1 MLEGKSKKL
10 EVPRDVKL
18 IPLKN
23 KMSKNKTKIM
33 KKEPR
38 EMKKWKEWEM
48 NERTMKNDL
57 SRNDP
62 WSDHPETQFGPTYPF
77 FRNHSPSLHY
87 VPEKSILIEHGYLD
101 WRVFFLE
108 KFFIINKAV
117 VSFSQPTKNLDQSFT
132 CSGWILNCQ
141 VHNRTVKKRKNDEK
155 MKMEIKN
162 MILGWKLERAV

>member
-1 MLEGKSKKL
+1 MLEGKSEKL
-10 EVPRDVKL
+10 KVPRDVKL
-18 IPLKN
+18 TPLKN

-62 WSDHPETQFGPTYPF
+62 WSDHPETQFGPIYPF
-77 FRNHSPSLHY
+77 FRNHKPWPTLHTW
-87 VPEKSILIEHGYLD
+87 KSILIERGYLD

-108 KFFIINKAV
+108 KFFEDSWAE
-117 VSFSQPTKNLDQSFT
+117 QT
-132 CSGWILNCQ
+132 
-141 VHNRTVKKRKNDEK
+141 E
-155 MKMEIKN
+155 E
-162 MILGWKLERAV
+162 WKTMTG